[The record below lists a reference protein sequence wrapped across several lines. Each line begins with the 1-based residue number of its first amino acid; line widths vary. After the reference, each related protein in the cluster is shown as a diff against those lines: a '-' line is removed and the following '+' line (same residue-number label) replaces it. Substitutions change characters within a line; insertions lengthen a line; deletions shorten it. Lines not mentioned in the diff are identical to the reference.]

1 MMNEEVSKS
10 GRITPQN
17 RRAIIYA
24 LSTISLVAIIAEVF
38 LTIIA
43 NQTSEALLSIASV
56 GVGAL
61 AGAMLPGSDPN

>member
-1 MMNEEVSKS
+1 MTDEHSNG
-10 GRITPQN
+10 GRITPRN

-24 LSTISLVAIIAEVF
+24 LSLISLVAIIAEVL
-38 LTIIA
+38 LTVIA
-43 NQTSEALLSIASV
+43 NETSEALLSIASV